1 MFQWLVIIIGIAFA
15 LFQLF
20 YAYIVICSLI
30 ENTGYTIFS
39 IIVGICHAVSPL
51 AFVFWGYQCFWRKMV
66 QYGAL
71 KVIVSAVVCF
81 VSYFFVIS
89 LWNRIVLGDTPATW
103 KIGFLTAAQVI
114 VTAVFVHGFLYF

>member
-1 MFQWLVIIIGIAFA
+1 
-15 LFQLF
+15 
-20 YAYIVICSLI
+20 
-30 ENTGYTIFS
+30 
-39 IIVGICHAVSPL
+39 
-51 AFVFWGYQCFWRKMV
+51 MV